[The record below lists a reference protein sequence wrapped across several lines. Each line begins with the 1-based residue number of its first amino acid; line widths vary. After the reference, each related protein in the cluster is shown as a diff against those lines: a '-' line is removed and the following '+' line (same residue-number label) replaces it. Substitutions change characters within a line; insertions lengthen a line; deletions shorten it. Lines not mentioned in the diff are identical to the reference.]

1 MIEWLQLLYSICTS
15 GSAPANWR
23 EITIL
28 ANIAIAIA
36 YFWIPAVMAVVF
48 TRWRQE
54 LPFPWLW
61 GGFVIFIVACGLS
74 HLVHAA
80 HAIAARTPHNWFAL
94 SVMIA
99 TAVVS
104 LITAAFFTYLLPR
117 ILKLTSPAAT
127 RVRLERAVEAATR
140 DLQEALRHERVLL
153 REVHHRVKNNLQVTA
168 SLISLHLK
176 RATPGTIPELRSL
189 RDRVEAMAA
198 VHAQLEDI
206 GTATLGAKPF
216 AEQLV
221 TSLASSYGR
230 FNVEMTVSGADF
242 DVPLDHATSF
252 ALILHE
258 VVANALGHGFPND
271 RSGRIEMVLRSADSR
286 HTVTICD
293 NGVGREDGARG
304 RSGIGDVLIRT
315 LAIQLGAEVDWT
327 STAGGGTCFTMRFA
341 EQATIDRLS

>member
-28 ANIAIAIA
+28 ANVAIAIA
-36 YFWIPAVMAVVF
+36 YFWIPVVMAVVF

-61 GGFVIFIVACGLS
+61 AGFAIFIVACGLS

-80 HAIAARTPHNWFAL
+80 HAISARTPHNWFAL
-94 SVMIA
+94 SIMMG

-104 LITAAFFTYLLPR
+104 LITAALFTYLLPK
-117 ILKLTSPAAT
+117 ILKFTSPAAT
-127 RVRLERAVEAATR
+127 KMRLESAIEAATMS
-140 DLQEALRHERVLL
+140 LHEALRHERILL

-168 SLISLHLK
+168 SLVSLHMR
-176 RATPGTIPELRSL
+176 RASPGSATELRSL

-198 VHAQLEDI
+198 VHAQLQDV
-206 GTATLGAKPF
+206 GTTTLRARPF
-216 AEQLV
+216 AEQLIK
-221 TSLASSYGR
+221 SLASSYGR
-230 FNVEMTVSGADF
+230 FGIDMAVSGDDF

-258 VVANALGHGFPND
+258 VLANALRHGFPND
-271 RSGRIEMVLRSADSR
+271 RPGKVDIMLSSSDGRHLV
-286 HTVTICD
+286 TVGD
-293 NGVGREDGARG
+293 NGVGFGSER
-304 RSGIGDVLIRT
+304 RSGIGDTLIRT
-315 LAIQLGAEVDWT
+315 LAVQLGAEIDWASDT
-327 STAGGGTCFTMRFA
+327 GVGTTFRMRFA
-341 EQATIDRLS
+341 EHAVMDRLS

>member
-1 MIEWLQLLYSICTS
+1 MGGRLHPL
-15 GSAPANWR
+15 
-23 EITIL
+23 
-28 ANIAIAIA
+28 
-36 YFWIPAVMAVVF
+36 
-48 TRWRQE
+48 RQE

-153 REVHHRVKNNLQVTA
+153 REVHHRVKKQPAVYGKPHQPA
-168 SLISLHLK
+168 SEAGDARNRI
-176 RATPGTIPELRSL
+176 RIAVAA

-206 GTATLGAKPF
+206 GTATLRAKPF

-221 TSLASSYGR
+221 TIPGQLLW
-230 FNVEMTVSGADF
+230 
-242 DVPLDHATSF
+242 PLQCRID
-252 ALILHE
+252 
-258 VVANALGHGFPND
+258 GFGGGF
-271 RSGRIEMVLRSADSR
+271 RRSAGSC
-286 HTVTICD
+286 HVVCPH
-293 NGVGREDGARG
+293 
-304 RSGIGDVLIRT
+304 SP
-315 LAIQLGAEVDWT
+315 
-327 STAGGGTCFTMRFA
+327 
-341 EQATIDRLS
+341 

>member
-28 ANIAIAIA
+28 ANVAIAIA

-61 GGFVIFIVACGLS
+61 ASFVVFIVACGLS

-80 HAIAARTPHNWFAL
+80 HAIGARTPHNWFAL
-94 SVMIA
+94 GVMIG

-104 LITAAFFTYLLPR
+104 LITAALFTYLLPK

-127 RVRLERAVEAATR
+127 KMRLESAVEAATT

-168 SLISLHLK
+168 SLISLHLR
-176 RATPGTIPELRSL
+176 RATPGSAPEMRSL

-198 VHAQLEDI
+198 VHAQLQDV
-206 GTATLGAKPF
+206 GTSTLWARPF

-230 FNVEMTVSGADF
+230 FDVEMTVSGEDF

-258 VVANALGHGFPND
+258 VLANALRHGFPDD
-271 RSGRIEMVLRSADSR
+271 RHGKVDIVLSSGDGR
-286 HTVTICD
+286 HAVTVRD
-293 NGVGREDGARG
+293 NGAGLGDGRG
-304 RSGIGDVLIRT
+304 RGIGDMLIRT
-315 LAIQLGAEVDWT
+315 LAVQLDAEVGWT
-327 STAGGGTCFTMRFA
+327 SEAGGGTCFTMRFA
-341 EQATIDRLS
+341 EQTVIDRLS